1 MKGVM
6 RAMEEKDKIELT
18 KEKRSE
24 MIWEIQQYFLDK
36 RDEDL
41 SNLASGKILNFF
53 IEKLAIEFYNQ
64 GVCDSYKYMN
74 HRLEDVLSIQ
84 KY

>member
-1 MKGVM
+1 MFESNSKLDFKGVVIT
-6 RAMEEKDKIELT
+6 DD
-18 KEKRSE
+18 

-41 SNLASGKILNFF
+41 SNLESGRILNFVL
-53 IEKLAIEFYNQ
+53 EKLAVEFYNQ
-64 GVCDSYKYMN
+64 GVYDSCKYM
-74 HRLEDVLSIQ
+74 RDRVEDVLSIQ